1 MLHCLL
7 MYRTGEFTTPSESL
21 VNVDTTGE
29 VQNFYFVVS
38 TLHLRITVLANII
51 SEVLYGKEM
60 FENYFHHF
68 KIIVIKSRDVEYVSL
83 NNIIRM
89 IHSII
94 IKYTSYFQIPKQVN
108 NNHLPVRVNNIMTYA
123 ERQDLQYWYFTNH
136 K

>member
-1 MLHCLL
+1 M
-7 MYRTGEFTTPSESL
+7 
-21 VNVDTTGE
+21 
-29 VQNFYFVVS
+29 
-38 TLHLRITVLANII
+38 ANII

-94 IKYTSYFQIPKQVN
+94 IKYTSDFQIPKQVN
-108 NNHLPVRVNNIMTYA
+108 NNHLPVRVNNTMTYS